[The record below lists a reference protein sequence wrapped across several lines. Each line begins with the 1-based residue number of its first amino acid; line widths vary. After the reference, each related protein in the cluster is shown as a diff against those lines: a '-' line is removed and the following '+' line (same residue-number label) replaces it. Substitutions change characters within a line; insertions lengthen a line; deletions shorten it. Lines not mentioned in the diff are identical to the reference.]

1 MKKFF
6 FLFIVV
12 LLVIGTVYSQ
22 ENLFLRDE
30 FGNPDING
38 FWNFNDATPFERPKR
53 FGTREFL
60 SSIELEEKIKNTLGA
75 EKARERREAD
85 LSDRVIATP
94 TSNPGAYND
103 FWSDYEDGFLNTRTS
118 IIVFPEDGRIPA
130 IREGVST
137 QLSPPHANG
146 CNTNNVVSV
155 LRPVRI
161 SFGALSCDRPEDFS
175 LASRCLFFPQ
185 TTGPYIKAN
194 SYNNNIQIVVTNDY
208 VVLYSE
214 LGNDPRIIPFGA
226 RPGPHN
232 EIDTW
237 TGNSTAR
244 WDDDVLVVETKNFS
258 DKLASIFMRM
268 IAIGSAE
275 DMILTEKFIKKGE
288 GALVYEFVISDPGTF
303 ESKIHGITHF
313 SRLDGVIYEFACHEG
328 NYAFANILRA
338 ARLRELEQNINSGS
352 SKKADI

>member
-1 MKKFF
+1 MKKLL
-6 FLFIVV
+6 FLFILKLSVV
-12 LLVIGTVYSQ
+12 GAANSQ
-22 ENLFLRDE
+22 ENGFLRDE

-53 FGTREFL
+53 FGNREFL
-60 SSIELEEKIKNTLGA
+60 SSVELEEKSKNSVVA
-75 EKARERREAD
+75 EKARERREAN

-94 TSNPGAYND
+94 TNNPGAYND
-103 FWSDYEDGFLNTRTS
+103 FWSDYDDGFLNTRTS

-130 IREGVST
+130 TRAGVST

-146 CNTNNVVSV
+146 CNTNNIVSV
-155 LRPVRI
+155 SRPVRI

-194 SYNNNIQIVVTNDY
+194 SYNNNVQIVVTKDY
-208 VVLYSE
+208 VMLYSE
-214 LGNDPRIIPFGA
+214 LGNDPRIIPLGR
-226 RPGPHN
+226 RPN
-232 EIDTW
+232 LSNKIDTW
-237 TGNSTAR
+237 TGHSTAR
-244 WDDDVLVVETKNFS
+244 WDGDVLVIETKNFS

-268 IAIGSAE
+268 IAIGSAK
-275 DMILTEKFIKKGE
+275 DMTLTERFTKRGE
-288 GALVYEFVISDPGTF
+288 DSLVYEFIVSDPGTF
-303 ESKIHGITHF
+303 ESEIHGVTHF

-338 ARLRELEQNINSGS
+338 ARVGEAARSYNSSLSEEDNI
-352 SKKADI
+352 